1 MESQGKRGHWELDPA
16 SGALTG
22 GVSDSF
28 RRMVRSDAGPATI
41 YR

>member
-1 MESQGKRGHWELDPA
+1 MDPA

-28 RRMVRSDAGPATI
+28 RRMVRSDVGPATL
-41 YR
+41 YRGVAAGRAKHR